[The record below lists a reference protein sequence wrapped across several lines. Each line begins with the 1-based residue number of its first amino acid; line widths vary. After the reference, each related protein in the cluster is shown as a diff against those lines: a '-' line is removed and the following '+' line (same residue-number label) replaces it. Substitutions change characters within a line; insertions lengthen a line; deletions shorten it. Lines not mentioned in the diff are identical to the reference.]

1 MRDLVFRN
9 MTSNNHKRRV
19 VACSEVMDNGGVRSI
34 VRRHFVC
41 LVNEITSGQ
50 VQKPVSYLHIVREKN
65 SYEQRERFFCR
76 LKGSILAV
84 NNERFFRITFVH
96 SLKICLSAIPQGMS
110 K

>member
-1 MRDLVFRN
+1 
-9 MTSNNHKRRV
+9 
-19 VACSEVMDNGGVRSI
+19 MDNGGVRSI

-41 LVNEITSGQ
+41 LVSEVTAEQ

-65 SYEQRERFFCR
+65 SLEQREQFFCR

-84 NNERFFRITFVH
+84 NNGRLFRIMFVH